1 MENINIMA
9 KTNASPS
16 TILNTLGSTSAFAMS
31 TRGCTF
37 AAADAG
43 QLNGQRWIDAT
54 DLMIDPSAT
63 IRERSVSAVSAKGHV
78 GFVAYTPGI
87 HAWSPPLC

>member
-9 KTNASPS
+9 KTNASPIS
-16 TILNTLGSTSAFAMS
+16 TLGSTSAFAMS

-43 QLNGQRWIDAT
+43 QLVGQRWIDAT

-63 IRERSVSAVSAKGHV
+63 IRDRKVSAKGHV

>member
-1 MENINIMA
+1 MENINTMA

-16 TILNTLGSTSAFAMS
+16 TILSTPGSTSAIAMS

-37 AAADAG
+37 AAQNAG
-43 QLNGQRWIDAT
+43 QLNGQRWIDGT

-63 IRERSVSAVSAKGHV
+63 IRERKVSAKGHV
-78 GFVAYTPGI
+78 GFVAYTPGT
-87 HAWSPPLC
+87 HAWRPPLC